1 MEQAYFL
8 SFPHFILICLT
19 KLQGSE
25 HGRNGRIGRIGTD
38 LWTYLK
44 KWTYPSIRPCVMDVW
59 DGYGRIR
66 P

>member
-1 MEQAYFL
+1 MKSTVLVKIRYSGEYM
-8 SFPHFILICLT
+8 I
-19 KLQGSE
+19 QGSE

>member
-1 MEQAYFL
+1 MHTKIQV
-8 SFPHFILICLT
+8 LIYNNI
-19 KLQGSE
+19 QGSE

>member
-1 MEQAYFL
+1 MIASKEH
-8 SFPHFILICLT
+8 SFRETQKIDRCKI
-19 KLQGSE
+19 QGSE

>member
-1 MEQAYFL
+1 MQD
-8 SFPHFILICLT
+8 I
-19 KLQGSE
+19 QGSE

>member
-1 MEQAYFL
+1 M
-8 SFPHFILICLT
+8 
-19 KLQGSE
+19 QGSE

-44 KWTYPSIRPCVMDVW
+44 KWMYPSIRPCVMDVW